1 MDASELIKFD
11 ITEEEIITMVRT
23 NPAKALG
30 LPEL

>member
-1 MDASELIKFD
+1 MLIETMMKFD
-11 ITEEEIITMVRT
+11 ITEAEIITMVRT